1 MKKISVII
9 ITTLIVSCTGMETG
23 RYSGLTPEEKETERK
38 IDSVLSL
45 MTLTEKIGQMN
56 QYSTW
61 GEPTGPGAD
70 EALRMDYLK
79 DGKIGSFL
87 NLTGAENTQIVQEI
101 ALNET
106 RLGIPLIF
114 GLDVI
119 HGYRTIFPVPLGE
132 AASWD
137 LDRIEKS
144 ARIAAIEASAS
155 GVHWTFAPMVD
166 ICRDPRWGRIMEG
179 AGEDPYLASLI
190 AAARV
195 RGFQGENLSDSN
207 TIVAC
212 AKHYAA
218 YGAAEGGRDYNTVD
232 ISERTLREIY
242 LKPFKKAAETGVG
255 TFMNSFNEI
264 SGIPATGHP
273 LLVPKI
279 LKQEWEFRG
288 FVVSDWN
295 SIAEMIPHGYAAD
308 RPDAAKI
315 AIKAESDMDMQSECY
330 VQELENLVTEGE
342 VDEKLI
348 DNAVRRILR
357 IKFQLG
363 LFDDPFKY
371 CDTDVEQKMILHPD
385 HIAHARNI
393 ARRSIVLLK
402 NENNIL
408 PVSKN
413 TKTIAVIGPLADD
426 RDAMLGNWRAKGQS
440 EDVITLLKGIIK
452 AVGDKGMVYSAKGC
466 EIDDDSE
473 EGFDGAVKAAGL
485 ADVVIVA
492 LGESALMSGEA
503 CSRGYIGLPGNQE
516 ELLKAVHKTGKPVIL
531 VLMNGRPLTI
541 NWASENIPAIIEAW
555 LPGIQAGNAIADVI
569 FGDYNPSGKL
579 PVSFP
584 YAIGQIPVYYNHK
597 NTGRP
602 KKPDEWFTSKYIDIP
617 NEPLYPFGFGLSYT
631 TFEYSNLELSSTE
644 IGMKD
649 ELNISVV
656 VKNTGDRAGGEVVQ
670 MYVSDMVGSVTRPVL
685 ELKGFSKILLEPGQ
699 EQKVE
704 FKITS
709 DDLAFYGADMEYKP
723 EPGEFKVFVG
733 TNSVDLLEAGFTL
746 KE

>member
-9 ITTLIVSCTGMETG
+9 ITTLLVSCTGMETG

-61 GEPTGPGAD
+61 GDPTGPGAD
-70 EALRMDYLK
+70 EALRMDALK
-79 DGKIGSFL
+79 EGKIGSFL

-137 LDRIEKS
+137 LERIEKS
-144 ARIAAIEASAS
+144 TRIAAIEASAS

-288 FVVSDWN
+288 LVVSDWN
-295 SIAEMIPHGYAAD
+295 SIGEMIPHGYAAD
-308 RPDAAKI
+308 RSDAAKI
-315 AIKAESDMDMQSECY
+315 AVKAECDMDMQSECY
-330 VQELENLVTEGE
+330 IQELENLVTEGE

-348 DNAVRRILR
+348 ENAVRRILR

-371 CDTDVEQKMILHPD
+371 CDTGIEQKMILHPD
-385 HIAHARNI
+385 HIAHARDI

-402 NENNIL
+402 NEDNLL
-408 PVSKN
+408 PVSKT
-413 TKTIAVIGPLADD
+413 TKSIAVIGPLADD

-452 AVGDKGMVYSAKGC
+452 AVGEKGMVYSAKGC
-466 EIDDDSE
+466 GINDDSE
-473 EGFDGAVKAAGL
+473 EGFAGAVKAASL
-485 ADVVIVA
+485 ADVVIMA
-492 LGESALMSGEA
+492 LGESALMTGEA
-503 CSRGYIGLPGNQE
+503 CSRGYIDLPGKQE
-516 ELLKAVHKTGKPVIL
+516 ELLKAVHKAGKPVIL

-541 NWASENIPAIIEAW
+541 NWASENISAIVEAW

-584 YAIGQIPVYYNHK
+584 YAVGQIPVYYNHK

-602 KKPDEWFTSKYIDIP
+602 KQPDEWFTSKYIDIP

-644 IGMKD
+644 IGMED

-656 VKNTGDRAGGEVVQ
+656 VKNTGDRAGEEVVQ
-670 MYVSDMVGSVTRPVL
+670 MYVRDMVGSVTRPVL

-699 EQKVE
+699 EQKVK
-704 FKITS
+704 FKIIS

-723 EPGEFKVFVG
+723 EPGEFKVFMG

-746 KE
+746 KD

>member
-1 MKKISVII
+1 MKKIIVII
-9 ITTLIVSCTGMETG
+9 ITTLLVSCTGMETG
-23 RYSGLTPEEKETERK
+23 RYSGLTPEEKKTERK

-70 EALRMDYLK
+70 EALRMNDLK

-137 LDRIEKS
+137 LERIEKS

-288 FVVSDWN
+288 LVVSDWN
-295 SIAEMIPHGYAAD
+295 SIGEMIPHGYAAD
-308 RPDAAKI
+308 RSDAAKI
-315 AIKAESDMDMQSECY
+315 AIKAECDMDMQSECY

-371 CDTDVEQKMILHPD
+371 CNTDVEQKMILHPD
-385 HIAHARNI
+385 HIAHARDI

-413 TKTIAVIGPLADD
+413 IKTIAVIGPLADD
-426 RDAMLGNWRAKGQS
+426 RDAMLGNWRAKGQG

-452 AVGDKGMVYSAKGC
+452 AVGEKGMVYSAKGC
-466 EIDDDSE
+466 EINDDSE
-473 EGFDGAVKAAGL
+473 EGFAGAVKAASL

-492 LGESALMSGEA
+492 LGESALMTGEA
-503 CSRGYIGLPGNQE
+503 CSRGYIDLPGKQE

-584 YAIGQIPVYYNHK
+584 YAVGQIPVYYNHK

>member
-9 ITTLIVSCTGMETG
+9 ITTLLVSCTGMETG

-38 IDSVLSL
+38 IDSVLGL

-70 EALRMDYLK
+70 EALRMDDLK

-137 LDRIEKS
+137 LEKIEKS
-144 ARIAAIEASAS
+144 SRIAAIEASAS

-279 LKQEWEFRG
+279 LKQEWKFRG
-288 FVVSDWN
+288 LVVSDWN

-308 RPDAAKI
+308 RSDAAKI
-315 AIKAESDMDMQSECY
+315 AVKAECDMDMQSECY
-330 VQELENLVTEGE
+330 IQELENLVTEGE

-385 HIAHARNI
+385 HIIHARDI

-402 NENNIL
+402 NEDNLL

-413 TKTIAVIGPLADD
+413 IKSIAVIGPLADD
-426 RDAMLGNWRAKGQS
+426 RDAMLGNWRAKGQG

-452 AVGDKGMVYSAKGC
+452 AVGEKGMVYSAKGC

-473 EGFDGAVKAAGL
+473 DGFAGAVRAASL
-485 ADVVIVA
+485 ADVIIVA

-503 CSRGYIGLPGNQE
+503 CSRGYIDLPGKQE

-541 NWASENIPAIIEAW
+541 HWASENIPAIIEAW

-584 YAIGQIPVYYNHK
+584 YAVGQIPVYYNHK

-631 TFEYSNLELSSTE
+631 TFKYSNLELSSTE
-644 IGMKD
+644 IGMEE

-656 VKNTGDRAGGEVVQ
+656 VKNTGDRAGEEVVQ
-670 MYVSDMVGSVTRPVL
+670 MYVRDMVGSVTRPVL

-723 EPGEFKVFVG
+723 ETGEFKVFVG
-733 TNSVDLLEAGFTL
+733 TNSVDLLEADFTL